1 MGLRI
6 PFLKH
11 APRVKSETAFGLT
24 ALGKTKAEQF
34 SEGEGARFQV
44 LDILNNGPATA
55 NEISGETGMANQQV
69 KAVLKKLLSAGYIRM
84 MGAE

>member
-1 MGLRI
+1 MALRI

-11 APRVKSETAFGLT
+11 APKVKAETAFSLT

-55 NEISGETGMANQQV
+55 NEISGETGMSNQQV
-69 KAVLKKLLSAGYIRM
+69 KAILKKLLSAGYVRM